1 MPAAFGQIAMT
12 PNVQQHDIDMQKAQI
27 AYANTLQ
34 NTLQVPIGS
43 PISSNSKIIKDASCP
58 QILQVE
64 NQYASIVNSISS
76 NAGGIPKTT
85 VTALNDD
92 LQQEVLELTEE
103 RDSLLEDKQ
112 VAELRDNILRS
123 GNGAVTNHQ
132 IYLLGR
138 PLRPASIPFI
148 WALSVL
154 FIGLGLLIFYM
165 FFPYT
170 IPPLDI
176 ILFNLYFL
184 FSSPFI
190 WAILFALA
198 SIVILFLSLHIAN
211 LI

>member
-1 MPAAFGQIAMT
+1 MPAPISQIAMT
-12 PNVQQHDIDMQKAQI
+12 PDLQQHDIDLQRAQI

-34 NTLQVPIGS
+34 PMLQVPIGS
-43 PISSNSKIIKDASCP
+43 PISSTSHLSCP
-58 QILQVE
+58 QILQIE
-64 NQYASIVNSISS
+64 NQYSSIVNSISNNKGTLS
-76 NAGGIPKTT
+76 A
-85 VTALNDD
+85 TAAAQLNTQ
-92 LQQEVLELTEE
+92 LQQKVLTLTEE

-123 GNGAVTNHQ
+123 GDGAVTNHQ

-138 PLRPASIPFI
+138 PLRPASIPYI

-154 FIGLGLLIFYM
+154 FIGLGLLIFYT

-170 IPPLDI
+170 IPPIDVLF
-176 ILFNLYFL
+176 FNLYFL
-184 FSSPFI
+184 FSNPLF
-190 WAILFALA
+190 WGILFALA